1 MTKVFWA
8 VACLLCC
15 AGMSVAQVTIIE
27 TGSTNTPGM
36 NVKMKKAGPQAMIE
50 PKEGAA
56 QKLMLKKDLC
66 RRLMKDLAAAGA
78 LDKLP
83 EAHCMKSAS
92 FGTSLFVEYKGVR
105 SPDLSCPQT
114 DGRMAALKKDVNEIM
129 AAAKEKAPEGMRQV
143 YR

>member
-1 MTKVFWA
+1 M
-8 VACLLCC
+8 ACLLCC

-27 TGSTNTPGM
+27 TGSTNTAGM

-50 PKEGAA
+50 PKQGAA

-66 RRLMKDLAAAGA
+66 NRLMNDLKAAGA
-78 LDKLP
+78 LNELP

-114 DGRMAALKKDVNEIM
+114 DGRLAALKKDANEIM
-129 AAAKEKAPEGMRQV
+129 AAAREKVPEAVGRV